1 MFVGVGAL
9 LVGSLDRLEVRLLSW
24 LPLFLVVSGEFGLW
38 GLEDVFGSL
47 DKLDVRLLSWR
58 LSLLVGCVRFGLCGS
73 DCMFDDVLVICF
85 WALATGDVVGVAV
98 VSNLRF
104 SC

>member
-24 LPLFLVVSGEFGLW
+24 RPSLLVSSVGFGLW
-38 GLEDVFGSL
+38 GLD
-47 DKLDVRLLSWR
+47 DA
-58 LSLLVGCVRFGLCGS
+58 C
-73 DCMFDDVLVICF
+73 DDVLVICL
-85 WALATGDVVGVAV
+85 WALATGDIVGVGV
-98 VSNLRF
+98 IDVLRF